1 MHPTLDTALLE
12 ELEKLSGNDGASFL
26 DSLIAIYIEDVERAR
41 QELGEGLAERDLERV
56 ARTAHGLR
64 SGSLNLG
71 AARLAALCR
80 EVDAAAREGLI
91 DAVRTRLVAL
101 EQEIPLVL
109 DALNRRRQQNPGD

>member
-1 MHPTLDTALLE
+1 MHPTLDTAPLE

-41 QELGEGLAERDLERV
+41 NELREALAKLDLERI

-80 EVDAAAREGLI
+80 EIEATAREGLI
-91 DAVRTRLVAL
+91 DAVRPRLLAV
-101 EQEIPLVL
+101 EQEIPLVC
-109 DALNRRRQQNPGD
+109 DALSRYRQKRPGD